1 MAEIRSGP
9 SLSPGYI
16 IKYLIRLVSTN
27 RIWGR
32 TTHLVTVG
40 SARIT
45 GGEGAVRGRG
55 EKKIIAEGE
64 DFYNQLE
71 KWEKGV
77 ILCMLQ
83 EDSDINI

>member
-45 GGEGAVRGRG
+45 GGEGAGREKINRRGGRFLQSIR
-55 EKKIIAEGE
+55 EM
-64 DFYNQLE
+64 
-71 KWEKGV
+71 GV
-77 ILCMLQ
+77 GGHPLYTTGRF
-83 EDSDINI
+83 